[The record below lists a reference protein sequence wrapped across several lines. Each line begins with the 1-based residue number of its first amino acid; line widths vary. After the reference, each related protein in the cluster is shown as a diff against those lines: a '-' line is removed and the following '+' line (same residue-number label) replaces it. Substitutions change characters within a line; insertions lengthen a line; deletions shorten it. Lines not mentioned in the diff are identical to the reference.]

1 MKEEWKAY
9 IKGVPYRGDEVI
21 KILVDLGGRNEANLC
36 NAENDY
42 YVYYINHKGDID
54 CENIDSEIAQIIM
67 DNYTELH
74 LPENWKDGDILINLE
89 GDTFVVFCNDVPDFS
104 FRACLQVNESVCQE
118 YSSGLF
124 CYRNNYRLATPA
136 EVDKFQDILRKKG
149 KHWNMETKKLEDA
162 EVRLTDAEQREQ
174 LPDYDTLYF
183 YIESNGEVHAAV
195 FQDFLIDNERFGIG
209 NFFHTREEAN
219 GMAEKVKNLLKG
231 GHE

>member
-21 KILVDLGGRNEANLC
+21 KILVDLGGRNEDNLC

-54 CENIDSEIAQIIM
+54 CEYIDSEIAQIIM

-74 LPENWKDGDILINLE
+74 LPENWKDGDVLINLE

-104 FRACLQVNESVCQE
+104 FRTCLQVNESVCQE

-136 EVDKFQDILRKKG
+136 EVDKFHEILRRHGKYWNAEKKELVEWRWKPKKG
-149 KHWNMETKKLEDA
+149 DS
-162 EVRLTDAEQREQ
+162 
-174 LPDYDTLYF
+174 YF
-183 YIESNGEVHAAV
+183 YINHYIEVVVTTWMCDYDDQSHYYA
-195 FQDFLIDNERFGIG
+195 G
-209 NFFHTREEAN
+209 NCFRTREEAEV
-219 GMAEKVKNLLKG
+219 MVEKVKKLLRG

>member
-1 MKEEWKAY
+1 
-9 IKGVPYRGDEVI
+9 
-21 KILVDLGGRNEANLC
+21 
-36 NAENDY
+36 
-42 YVYYINHKGDID
+42 
-54 CENIDSEIAQIIM
+54 M

-74 LPENWKDGDILINLE
+74 LPEKWKDGDILINLD
-89 GDTFVVFCNDVPDFS
+89 GDTFVVFCNDMPDFS

-209 NFFHTREEAN
+209 NFFHTREEAY
-219 GMAEKVKNLLKG
+219 GMAEKIKNLLKG
-231 GHE
+231 GLE